1 LDKFISRV
9 LEVTYGTIRS
19 ASNSRRLSYQ
29 GFEEDYKKY
38 IEWLKNLPIY
48 IKYGII
54 TNEDGELEALS
65 ALQFPEMEIFQQ
77 ENIEWYINLI

>member
-1 LDKFISRV
+1 MDKFISRV